1 MEMNEDALAIRLSHL
16 LRDCSVGAIVR
27 SEKFMVVVQ
36 DTSRWYLGD
45 PPPNR
50 EIRYVEQVRA
60 ALGIGQRLFEPP
72 TGSVTEQGT
81 VDGTSIPATR
91 FPEWMRC
98 PARNCGLL
106 HNRPW
111 RNRGSGTR
119 LICRRNDPKPC
130 GRQLEQVPWVLAHEA
145 GYLADV
151 PWHDLAHRGVD
162 DESGSRSCRPDWSEP
177 YLRLVEG
184 DRMLEVHCT
193 RCDASEEMPRR
204 FGFPQRTRK
213 QPWVSSTP
221 PDSSDT
227 AAWLLEVND
236 VRVHSSWTSSA
247 LVIPPESRIRRG
259 TVVDRLYGNSHY
271 LADLEK
277 PGLLRKRALLKVANI
292 LRCDVKDVE
301 EAEQQIKSGYPAIE
315 KIDTATS
322 LDRLEYEALVKAI
335 EDFNEDEDF
344 VTMHRTSEW
353 KQLGLS
359 LSGVARRV
367 VDVVDRLIEVR
378 RLKEITV
385 LRGFRRLGGDE
396 AIPPDLTG
404 DANWLPALALRGE
417 GLFLTLD
424 EVTLRAW
431 EEQPELR
438 RRAEVLRQRYEGYPM
453 HGFAREVRV
462 SPRFLALHT
471 LAHCLIRQLEAEG
484 GYPAA
489 SLRERVYCDAGTSP
503 MAGILVYVAV
513 PDVIGSLGGLVELA
527 EPKRFLRHL
536 VRAFEVAK
544 WCSLDPI
551 CARHSG
557 QGPGQLNGAAC
568 QACALLPEPS
578 CQYGNALLDRT
589 FIKGDS
595 ARKIS
600 SLLDNVQV
608 SE

>member
-27 SEKFMVVVQ
+27 SENFMVVVQ
-36 DTSRWYLGD
+36 DTSRWYGGD
-45 PPPNR
+45 PPRDR

-60 ALGIGQRLFEPP
+60 ALGIGQRLYEPP
-72 TGSVTEQGT
+72 SGSVTEQGT

-91 FPEWMRC
+91 FPEWTRC

-111 RNRGSGTR
+111 RNRESGTR
-119 LICRRNDPKPC
+119 LICRRKDPKPC
-130 GRQLEQVPWVLAHEA
+130 RRQLEQVPWVLVHEA

-151 PWHDLAHRGVD
+151 PWHDLAHVD
-162 DESGSRSCRPDWSEP
+162 EESRSKSCRPDWFEP

-184 DRMLEVHCT
+184 DRMTEVRCT
-193 RCDASEEMPRR
+193 RCGASAEMPRR
-204 FGFPQRTRK
+204 FRFPQRART
-213 QPWVSSTP
+213 QPWVSASP
-221 PDSSDT
+221 PPGTES

-236 VRVHSSWTSSA
+236 VRVHAPRTSSA

-259 TVVDRLYGNSHY
+259 TVVDRLYGNSHF
-271 LADLEK
+271 LTDLEK
-277 PGLLRKRALLKVANI
+277 PGLRRKRALLKVANV
-292 LRCDVKDVE
+292 LRCTEREVE

-315 KIDTATS
+315 KIDTTAG
-322 LDRLEYEALVKAI
+322 LDRLEYEALIKAI

-344 VTMHRTSEW
+344 VTLHRTSEW
-353 KQLGLS
+353 KQLGPS
-359 LSGVARRV
+359 LNGAARCV
-367 VDVVDRLIEVR
+367 VDAVDRLIEVR

-385 LRGFRRLGGDE
+385 LRGFSRLGVKE

-404 DANWLPALALRGE
+404 DADWRPALALRGE

-424 EVTLRAW
+424 EVILGAW

-438 RRAEVLRQRYEGYPM
+438 RRAEVLRQRHEGYPI
-453 HGFAREVRV
+453 HGSAREVRV
-462 SPRFLALHT
+462 SPRFLMLHT

-536 VRAFEVAK
+536 ARAFEVAK

-551 CARHSG
+551 CAGHSG

-568 QACALLPEPS
+568 QACALVPEPS

-589 FIKGDS
+589 FLKGDS
-595 ARKIS
+595 TRNIAG
-600 SLLDNVQV
+600 LLDRVQV